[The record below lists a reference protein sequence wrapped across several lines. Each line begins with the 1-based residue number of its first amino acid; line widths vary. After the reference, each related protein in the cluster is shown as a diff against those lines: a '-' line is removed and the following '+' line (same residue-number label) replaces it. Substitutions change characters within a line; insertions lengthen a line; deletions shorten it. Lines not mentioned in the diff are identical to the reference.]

1 MLVVAGDRNNHAAHR
16 ANLRIRSL
24 RVHNVVCPDVKHD
37 LKMAAS
43 IAALVGGWNVAPLA
57 FPCFNSSNQRES
69 LAVSWRGLSLECGP
83 DRRAGSRR
91 GASAGHYGS

>member
-16 ANLRIRSL
+16 ANLRIRSW

-43 IAALVGGWNVAPLA
+43 IAALVGGWNVAPRSPISTQATSEKASPSLGEA
-57 FPCFNSSNQRES
+57 FP
-69 LAVSWRGLSLECGP
+69 
-83 DRRAGSRR
+83 
-91 GASAGHYGS
+91 

>member
-24 RVHNVVCPDVKHD
+24 RVHKFVCPDVKHD

-43 IAALVGGWNVAPLA
+43 IAALVGGWNVAPRSLFQRKQSTRKPRRLLA
-57 FPCFNSSNQRES
+57 RPFLRMWTRPSSWFTTRS
-69 LAVSWRGLSLECGP
+69 
-83 DRRAGSRR
+83 
-91 GASAGHYGS
+91 